1 MKEIKMDSPNAN
13 PVNPNKNNSQ
23 LNYTTETAEKSIF
36 EMRAKELFGLSFR
49 AIRETQATISFE
61 LSSVG
66 DSLMIWVIDEAH
78 KESRYFDGIYAI
90 NDYDS
95 QKWPELA
102 KNSENNYRAA
112 KCHLIRLLQKAGG
125 KCDE

>member
-1 MKEIKMDSPNAN
+1 MIEIKMDSPNAN
-13 PVNPNKNNSQ
+13 PVNPNENNFQ

-36 EMRAKELFGLSFR
+36 EMRVKELFELSFR
-49 AIRETQATISFE
+49 AIRETQATVSCE

-78 KESRYFDGIYAI
+78 KESRHFDGIYAI

-102 KNSENNYRAA
+102 RNSESNYRAA
-112 KCHLIRLLQKAGG
+112 KCHLIRILQKAGG

>member
-1 MKEIKMDSPNAN
+1 MIEIKMDSPNAN
-13 PVNPNKNNSQ
+13 PVNPNENNFQ
-23 LNYTTETAEKSIF
+23 LNYTTEAAEKSIF
-36 EMRAKELFGLSFR
+36 EMRVKELFELSFR
-49 AIRETQATISFE
+49 VIRETQATVSFE

-66 DSLMIWVIDEAH
+66 DILMIWVIDEAH
-78 KESRYFDGIYAI
+78 KESRHFDGIYAI

-102 KNSENNYRAA
+102 RNSENNYRAA
-112 KCHLIRLLQKAGG
+112 KCHLIRILQKAGG